1 MRRVM
6 YLRKEY
12 MPINAIQVKMG
23 LGTEAIIV
31 LVTDMLAIAMVL
43 VIDNQRWKG
52 SMWPEIRWIRG
63 EGRS

>member
-1 MRRVM
+1 MHRVM
-6 YLRKEY
+6 YLKKEY
-12 MPINAIQVKMG
+12 MPINAFQVMMG

-31 LVTDMLAIAMVL
+31 LVTDMLAIAVVL
-43 VIDNQRWKG
+43 VIDYQRWKG